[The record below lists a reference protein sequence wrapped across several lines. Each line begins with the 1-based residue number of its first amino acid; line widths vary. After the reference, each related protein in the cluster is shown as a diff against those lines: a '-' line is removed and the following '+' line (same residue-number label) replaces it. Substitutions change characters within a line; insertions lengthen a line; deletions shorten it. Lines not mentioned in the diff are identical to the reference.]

1 MSYILCRLGRKTGKV
16 IPRMF
21 NMLISRFG
29 IMGDVLVC
37 IFLYF
42 LSLKKNNIGNGY
54 SRIYQGLNYMPGIVI
69 NFS

>member
-1 MSYILCRLGRKTGKV
+1 MSYILCRLGRKTGKI

-42 LSLKKNNIGNGY
+42 LSLKKKLAMATLVFIKDL
-54 SRIYQGLNYMPGIVI
+54 ITCQAL
-69 NFS
+69 